1 MEDYELLNEW
11 VVAWLEGAQP
21 SESLVTDTVQAIER
35 GVYAKERRV
44 SERLWGKGTLFNDEP
59 ELGGGSVWIH

>member
-1 MEDYELLNEW
+1 MEDFELLNEW
-11 VVAWLEGAQP
+11 VVAWLEGEQP
-21 SESLVTDTVQAIER
+21 SESLVADTVQAIER
-35 GVYAKERRV
+35 GVYAQGRTV